1 MDEVNINLKSRLS
14 EILDTLNLIIFIYSL
29 FLIILGISLHNS
41 EVVIQACIMI
51 VVYIIFQ
58 YINYDLIIIMD
69 KGIRCE
75 KYGFIYWED
84 MYITK
89 RNGRTIY
96 IYSKNKNKPYKFIIK
111 KTEDNVELD
120 KAYKYIFSKVNSPE
134 KLK

>member
-14 EILDTLNLIIFIYSL
+14 EILDTLNLILLIYSL
-29 FLIILGISLHNS
+29 FLMLLGIKLHNS
-41 EVVIQACIMI
+41 EVIVQACIMI

-58 YINYDLIIIMD
+58 YINYDTIIIMD
-69 KGIRCE
+69 KGVRCE
-75 KYGFIYWED
+75 KYGFISWED

-96 IYSKNKNKPYKFIIK
+96 VYSKSKSKPYKFVIK